1 MSLLWYGLR
10 IDEGGEDTMSKKL
23 QKYWRQQGVKAG
35 KTEGW
40 MNLEETLS
48 EDIEHHPQFT
58 RDAGELVQT
67 GIEGWEETDHFQIL
81 YGSKMAADARDEVK
95 ADYLNDEAIEK
106 WQDYK
111 EAFWEGYLE
120 GRMKIGVDVYKV
132 ANSLLAKTKGR
143 KSVTKSR
150 PRKQSPSKQLSLKGL
165 RR

>member
-1 MSLLWYGLR
+1 
-10 IDEGGEDTMSKKL
+10 MSKKL
-23 QKYWRQQGVKAG
+23 ERYWRQQGVKAG

-40 MNLEETLS
+40 MNLEETLG
-48 EDIEHHPQFT
+48 EDIERHPDLC
-58 RDAGELVQT
+58 RSAEELVQT

-81 YGSKMAADARDEVK
+81 YGSKMADDAKDEVK

-111 EAFWEGYLE
+111 TEFWEGYLE
-120 GRMKIGVDVYKV
+120 GRMKIGVDVYKI
-132 ANSLLAKTKGR
+132 ANSLLAKKKGR

-150 PRKQSPSKQLSLKGL
+150 SRKQSTGKQLSLKGI